1 VSDIVEGNLCVA
13 GDIHLIDKPT
23 AQGRSDD
30 VDRIE
35 MALVIEFKSVAD
47 IRKAMSDGVCKF
59 TSFDCRWKVNKE
71 N

>member
-1 VSDIVEGNLCVA
+1 MTFPLKSLVEAASKAPIVPVLV
-13 GDIHLIDKPT
+13 
-23 AQGRSDD
+23 